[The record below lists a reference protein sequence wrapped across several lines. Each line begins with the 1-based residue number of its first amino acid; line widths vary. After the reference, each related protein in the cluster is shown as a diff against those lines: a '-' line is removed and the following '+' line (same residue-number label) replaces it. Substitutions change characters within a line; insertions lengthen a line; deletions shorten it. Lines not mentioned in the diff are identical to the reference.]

1 MANPRSSSWTRRSG
15 VAIGLALA
23 LTLAWPSSALCADA
37 PAASKTV
44 AALLAAAQKQLDAG
58 NFERAAEL
66 FLEIW
71 RVDKTT
77 VPALYNAARSFQLA
91 GQLDKSERL
100 FREMLALA
108 DLDPQARAKAQ
119 AQLDAVLAKKAE
131 RRADEAA
138 AAESAGQYDAAVA
151 LWAEALTLDPK
162 RVEWLKRLGRAAHLG
177 GKHPQAL
184 AAYDRFL
191 KSPGQSAADKAQVEA
206 WRAELTRAH
215 QTASALEAADADHLA
230 GNLESAAHRYA
241 AVVADPSQPA
251 ETRAKAQERLGH
263 VQRQL
268 ALRKADVAG
277 RAESEGQFG
286 LAAELW
292 AEAFELD
299 PSQHDWLRRQGRA
312 LHVAGRAPAAIAAYD
327 RYLQRAPAEAPERAQ
342 VVNWRNALVLEGKP
356 PQLPAPPA
364 PVAPK
369 PVPLPVVTAPSEPP
383 PSAAPKVLTV
393 MGLVAAIGG
402 GTVWLLAETD
412 RKKLDDR
419 TWGRLSAGER
429 PNLSYAEA
437 TRQAKDIAL
446 RRTVGVSA
454 TAAGGGLA
462 LIGVLAWAL
471 RGDPPPAQTVWSV
484 VPDLATG
491 AAVQVRW

>member
-1 MANPRSSSWTRRSG
+1 MA
-15 VAIGLALA
+15 LALA
-23 LTLAWPSSALCADA
+23 VASPAPNAWCQA

-91 GQLDKSERL
+91 GQLDKAERL

-108 DLDPQARAKAQ
+108 DLEPQARAKAQ
-119 AQLDAVLAKKAE
+119 TQLDAVLAKKAE
-131 RRADEAA
+131 RRADEATS
-138 AAESAGQYDAAVA
+138 AESAGQYDAAVA

-162 RVEWLKRLGRAAHLG
+162 RADWIKRLGRAAHLG
-177 GKHPQAL
+177 GKHAQAS
-184 AAYDRFL
+184 AAYERYLKTAGVSAGDR
-191 KSPGQSAADKAQVEA
+191 AQVEA
-206 WRAELTRAH
+206 WRAELTRSH
-215 QTASALEAADADHLA
+215 QNASALEAADADQLA
-230 GNLESAAHRYA
+230 GNLESASHRYA
-241 AVVADPSQPA
+241 AVAADVAQPT
-251 ETRAKAQERLGH
+251 EIRVKAQERLGN

-268 ALRKADVAG
+268 ALRKADVAS

-292 AEAFELD
+292 AEAHELD

-312 LHVAGRAPAAIAAYD
+312 LQIAGKGPAAMTVFD
-327 RYLQRAPAEAPERAQ
+327 RYLQTAPADAPERPQ
-342 VVNWRNALVLEGKP
+342 VVAWRASLLPERKP
-356 PQLPAPPA
+356 VHVAAAPPTIAA
-364 PVAPK
+364 P
-369 PVPLPVVTAPSEPP
+369 PVSVVNAAAAA

-393 MGLVAAIGG
+393 VGLVAGLGG
-402 GTVWLLAETD
+402 AAVWLLAETD
-412 RKKLDDR
+412 RRKLDDR
-419 TWGRLSAGER
+419 TWGRIAAGER

-446 RRTVGVSA
+446 RRTIGVSA
-454 TAAGGGLA
+454 TAAGGAIA
-462 LIGVLAWAL
+462 LIGVIAWAL
-471 RGDPPPAQTVWSV
+471 RGDPEPAKASWTVL
-484 VPDLATG
+484 PQADG
-491 AAVQVRW
+491 CAAVEVRW

>member
-1 MANPRSSSWTRRSG
+1 MLLA
-15 VAIGLALA
+15 VA
-23 LTLAWPSSALCADA
+23 TAWPTVAVGADA

-66 FLEIW
+66 FVEIW
-71 RVDKTT
+71 RMDKTT

-119 AQLDAVLAKKAE
+119 TQLDAVLAKRAE

-138 AAESAGQYDAAVA
+138 SAESAGQYEAAVA
-151 LWAEALTLDPK
+151 LWADALTLDPK
-162 RVEWLKRLGRAAHLG
+162 RTEWLKRLGRAAHLG
-177 GKHPQAL
+177 GKRPQAL
-184 AAYDRFL
+184 AAYDRYL
-191 KSPGQSAADKAQVEA
+191 KAPGLSPADRAQVEA
-206 WRAELTRAH
+206 WRGELTKTQ

-230 GNLESAAHRYA
+230 GNLESAGHRYA
-241 AVVADPSQPA
+241 AVAADPAQSA
-251 ETRAKAQERLGH
+251 ETRAKAHERLGH

-277 RAESEGQFG
+277 RAESESQFG

-292 AEAFELD
+292 AEAYELD

-312 LHVAGRAPAAIAAYD
+312 LHIAGRIPAAMAAYD
-327 RYLQRAPAEAPERAQ
+327 RYLNRAPADAAERSQ
-342 VVNWRNALVLEGKP
+342 VVGWRNSLVLESRPQKVTP
-356 PQLPAPPA
+356 PPMPNE
-364 PVAPK
+364 PK
-369 PVPLPVVTAPSEPP
+369 PVALPVVTAPPTPP

-393 MGLVAAIGG
+393 VGLVAALGG
-402 GTVWLLAETD
+402 GAVWLLAETD

-419 TWGRLSAGER
+419 TWGRLAVGER
-429 PNLSYAEA
+429 PNLSHAEA
-437 TRQAKDIAL
+437 TQQAKDIAL
-446 RRTVGVSA
+446 RRTIGVSA
-454 TAAGGGLA
+454 TAAGGGVALLA
-462 LIGVLAWAL
+462 VLAWAL
-471 RGDPPPAQTVWSV
+471 RSDPTPPQTVWTV
-484 VPDLATG
+484 LPDLEGG